1 MTSQIG
7 AAKELASMKFE
18 MPLLDFGLF
27 ASLNLNFV

>member
-18 MPLLDFGLF
+18 MRLDFSLF
-27 ASLNLNFV
+27 SSLNLNFV